1 MRPSLAFSLR
11 DDTHGDIHELF
22 VEERYAPFHAPG
34 RPVPC
39 SPAGSRT
46 GAVCPICARSLR
58 GRAPCIGRFVEIEV
72 TAEKLVGSFAGKD
85 HFDTHRL
92 DYAGEQVHR
101 RRSPHGGHIVG
112 LEVIDDIPQRI
123 QALLDRVVDF
133 VVHGADVVG

>member
-1 MRPSLAFSLR
+1 MPQAVVQVQFAQFA
-11 DDTHGDIHELF
+11 HGLF
-22 VEERYAPFHAPG
+22 VE
-34 RPVPC
+34 
-39 SPAGSRT
+39 
-46 GAVCPICARSLR
+46 GA
-58 GRAPCIGRFVEIEV
+58 CIGRFVEIEV

-133 VVHGADVVG
+133 VVHGADVVGYFTSCGQVGCTFESYGERV